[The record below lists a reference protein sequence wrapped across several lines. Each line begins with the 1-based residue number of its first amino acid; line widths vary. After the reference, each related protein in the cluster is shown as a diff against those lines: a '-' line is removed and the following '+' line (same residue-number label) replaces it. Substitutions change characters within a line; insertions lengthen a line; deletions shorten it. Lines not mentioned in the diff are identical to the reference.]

1 MMVKDEGEDL
11 SSAIMK
17 AMKNSQS
24 SYENCDVI
32 DWDPS
37 PDKAYMKKIQFEET
51 HDLPPTLKET
61 KMEK

>member
-24 SYENCDVI
+24 SYENCEVI
-32 DWDPS
+32 D
-37 PDKAYMKKIQFEET
+37 
-51 HDLPPTLKET
+51 
-61 KMEK
+61 